1 MTTQKY
7 YMAAGQDPLRAKQT
21 AEKVSVFRQ
30 ADMMH
35 AITFTVAVCAA
46 LVPPLLGAP
55 ARVTMMVIG
64 SIMIAAIVFG
74 LWVTKAYRRRMFVI
88 GYGLMAALS
97 GYIFYLGYMYPS
109 LG

>member
-7 YMAAGQDPLRAKQT
+7 YMAAGQDPLTAKRS
-21 AEKVSVFRQ
+21 AEKIQ
-30 ADMMH
+30 AIWSAVIIH

-46 LVPPLLGAP
+46 LVPPMFGAP
-55 ARVTMMVIG
+55 ARIT
-64 SIMIAAIVFG
+64 IMIIGGSLVMATVFG

>member
-1 MTTQKY
+1 
-7 YMAAGQDPLRAKQT
+7 MAAGQDPLRAKQT

-55 ARVTMMVIG
+55 ARIT
-64 SIMIAAIVFG
+64 IMIIGGSLVMATVFG
-74 LWVTKAYRRRMFVI
+74 LWTTRAYRLRSFVV
-88 GYGLMAALS
+88 GYGLLIVLAAC
-97 GYIFYLGYMYPS
+97 IFYLGYIYPS